1 MDRSCSAATGPA
13 SRAVGRYRGSARF
26 KPTVSNQSG
35 NSPSISRGELGSHE
49 LAGSRSMV
57 RVRTQSAPECDNC
70 CEGDSG
76 GIVAG
81 ELVVSCRDTAEVLQA
96 AEHGLGAPAI
106 LVALLVVTDRA
117 LAGSRAGDD
126 RHDAGFAQV
135 GAEPV
140 GVIALVGQK
149 APDAARGDRQD
160 IGRCPYVA
168 RVARGEM
175 DDGRAAECV
184 GQDVDFGG
192 RAPPRWADDLVFR
205 PPLPPWAQ
213 RCALM

>member
-1 MDRSCSAATGPA
+1 MAGCFGRAAPVA
-13 SRAVGRYRGSARF
+13 
-26 KPTVSNQSG
+26 PTSY
-35 NSPSISRGELGSHE
+35 
-49 LAGSRSMV
+49 A
-57 RVRTQSAPECDNC
+57 RVRTQSAPECDDC

-76 GIVAG
+76 GIVAS

-96 AEHGLGAPAI
+96 AEHGFGAPAI

-184 GQDVDFGG
+184 GEDVDLGG
-192 RAPPRWADDLVFR
+192 RPAP
-205 PPLPPWAQ
+205 
-213 RCALM
+213 